1 VARPL
6 QVVMYMCPLRLTG
19 PLMCTLPGNA
29 NLTLRQLGLLLFLA
43 GLGLTAGPDVAAV
56 LGSPTSWRATV
67 LSVVVAALSC
77 VVMLLVVR
85 WVLDLSAPRA
95 AGAVAGFLGQ
105 PAVLE
110 AANSKRA
117 DERIENAYATLFAF
131 SIVVKILLVP
141 VIANL

>member
-1 VARPL
+1 
-6 QVVMYMCPLRLTG
+6 M
-19 PLMCTLPGNA
+19 
-29 NLTLRQLGLLLFLA
+29 
-43 GLGLTAGPDVAAV
+43 
-56 LGSPTSWRATV
+56 
-67 LSVVVAALSC
+67 
-77 VVMLLVVR
+77 
-85 WVLDLSAPRA
+85 
-95 AGAVAGFLGQ
+95 AGFLGQ

>member
-1 VARPL
+1 
-6 QVVMYMCPLRLTG
+6 RL
-19 PLMCTLPGNA
+19 
-29 NLTLRQLGLLLFLA
+29 LGLRWLLVGR
-43 GLGLTAGPDVAAV
+43 GLSRGPGVAA
-56 LGSPTSWRATV
+56 GRGPPTAWRAAV

-85 WVLDLSAPRA
+85 WVLGRSAARA

-105 PAVLE
+105 PAVLA